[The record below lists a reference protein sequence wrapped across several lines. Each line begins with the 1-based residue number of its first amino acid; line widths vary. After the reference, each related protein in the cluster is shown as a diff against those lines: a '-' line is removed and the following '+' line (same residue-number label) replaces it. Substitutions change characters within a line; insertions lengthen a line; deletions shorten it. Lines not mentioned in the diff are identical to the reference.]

1 MSYMYGSRF
10 GSAKTTYMHYDAVAS
25 HSCRP
30 IGQKCLSSIF
40 IARHSC
46 FSRMSWAC
54 SFQECD
60 DMQDS
65 EGEAANFKIVPMPSS
80 EPEKTACHWCS

>member
-65 EGEAANFKIVPMPSS
+65 EGEAAN
-80 EPEKTACHWCS
+80 